1 MAPTMDEI
9 KQYEKLFKGRKVLF
23 IMPALS
29 TGGAE
34 RVMVTIIKHLN
45 RELFSPT
52 LMVLNQGKNVLDLED
67 IGCKVDVIDLK
78 VKRARYAP
86 LTLISAI
93 KKAKP
98 DTVISTLGYLNEI
111 LSVVLPILPKKI
123 HFIARES
130 SVPSLRNK
138 ADSKSKLH
146 DFIYRRF
153 IKRFNTIVCQSTEM
167 LEDLNGEYGIP
178 KSQMVVIDNPLDAEY
193 IQRKSKEECLE
204 MNKEAHNILAVGSLK
219 KVKNYNLLIEEAYSS
234 TSNTKYWIIGEGN
247 ERENL
252 EKLIF
257 EQKVGDKVVLLGHQ
271 INPWKFMANADVF
284 WQKSHWE
291 GNSNAK
297 KEWEFLKKSVTNNH
311 LKT

>member
-45 RELFSPT
+45 RELFSPR
-52 LMVLNQGKNVLDLED
+52 LMVLNRGKNVLDLED

-86 LTLISAI
+86 LNLIFAI
-93 KKAKP
+93 KKADP

-219 KVKNYNLLIEEAYSS
+219 KVKNYSLLIEEATLSS
-234 TSNTKYWIIGEGN
+234 SNNKYWIVGEGE
-247 ERENL
+247 ERNNL
-252 EKLIF
+252 EAVISEKGI
-257 EQKVGDKVVLLGHQ
+257 EDKVILLGHQ
-271 INPWKFMANADVF
+271 NNPWKFMANANEF

-297 KEWEFLKKSVTNNH
+297 KEWGVINCK
-311 LKT
+311 

>member
-1 MAPTMDEI
+1 
-9 KQYEKLFKGRKVLF
+9 LFKGRKVLF

-52 LMVLNQGKNVLDLED
+52 LMVLNRGKNVLDLED

-86 LTLISAI
+86 MTLISAI
-93 KKAKP
+93 KKADP

-111 LSVVLPILPKKI
+111 LSIVLPILPKKI

-146 DFIYRRF
+146 NFIYRRF
-153 IKRFNTIVCQSTEM
+153 MKRFNTIVCQSAEM
-167 LEDLNGEYGIP
+167 LEDLNSEYRIP
-178 KSQMVVIDNPLDAEY
+178 KTQMVVIDNPLDAEY
-193 IQRKSKEECLE
+193 IYRKSKEECLE

-219 KVKNYNLLIEEAYSS
+219 KVKNYNLLIEEATLSS
-234 TSNTKYWIIGEGN
+234 SNNKYWIVGEGE
-247 ERENL
+247 ERNNL
-252 EKLIF
+252 EALIS
-257 EQKVGDKVVLLGHQ
+257 EKGIEDKVILLGHQ
-271 INPWKFMANADVF
+271 NNPWKFMANANEF

-291 GNSNAK
+291 GNSNAL
-297 KEWEFLKKSVTNNH
+297 KEWCLVAKVT
-311 LKT
+311 